1 MNLPGTI
8 KANLSGNAATA
19 TKATNA
25 DRATGDSDGN
35 TINTTYLKRSGGTVT
50 GNVTFNSSVTTDS
63 IITEDL
69 IVNGAGRFISGI
81 TGDLVGNVTGD
92 LTGNVTGNAS
102 SATNATNDGSGNT
115 ITSTY
120 ATKTERAN
128 NDITAASLSTTTLT
142 LTRATGNITANIPT

>member
-8 KANLSGNAATA
+8 KANLSGNASSA

-35 TINTTYLKRSGGTVT
+35 AINTTYLKRSGGTVT
-50 GNVTFNSSVTTDS
+50 GNVTFNSSVTADS
-63 IITEDL
+63 ITTEDL
-69 IVNGAGRFISGI
+69 IVNGAGRFVSGI
-81 TGDLVGNVTGD
+81 TGDLVGNVIGN
-92 LTGNVTGNAS
+92 LTGNVDGNAS
-102 SATNATNDGSGNT
+102 SATKAINDGNGNV

-128 NDITAASLSTTTLT
+128 NDITAASLTTSKLT
-142 LTRATGNITANIPT
+142 LTSPPPPPEVNIPT